1 MTPTNVITVI
11 CDARNMKAIRI
22 ACRCGRQWT
31 ERIPQELHDSDMI
44 AQFECTQCGRYHLL
58 KNHVLKSFSKE
69 EYHDQFERS
78 IGESRFDVSA
88 DQTRYDA

>member
-1 MTPTNVITVI
+1 MTPTNLIVVI
-11 CDARNMKAIRI
+11 CDARNMKTIRI

-69 EYHDQFERS
+69 EYHD
-78 IGESRFDVSA
+78 RFPEQTDARFGVTT